1 MTTSRT
7 ATDLDSIRRATRL
20 TIKEAAR
27 RTGNAESHIRAVL
40 AGKRGASPYVLA
52 SLDHVIVSDA
62 LTQKKHLDDLVAEFI
77 GGAA

>member
-1 MTTSRT
+1 MTTTRT
-7 ATDLDSIRRATRL
+7 PGKLEALREASRL
-20 TIKEAAR
+20 TIRETAR
-27 RTGNAESHIRAVL
+27 RTGSSEAHVRAIL

-62 LTQKKHLDDLVAEFI
+62 LRQRDRLNHVLANID